1 MTIKHNHIEQIQV
14 CVGNPLDQSVIGR
27 KKIVGIIGDA
37 PSHYAKSPP
46 IWNAVFQSLK
56 MDAVYLP
63 FDVKQIRLRNLVQA
77 LKNSDRVMGA
87 NVTVPYKVQILDLLD
102 SLDQKAAQIKAVN
115 TIVRTDDGKLVGYN
129 TDGSGFIESILRPQ
143 YGQGEPFVKSLKGI
157 DVLMIGAGGSARA
170 IAFYLAEMLGNG
182 TLLICNRTPET
193 AVSLAEEVA
202 NVFGNAKAIN
212 ERDIAEWA
220 PKVGLIVN
228 CSTKGQGGI
237 RKTSDGR
244 ITILEPY
251 SALTPAK
258 PSTFSGSDET
268 NPELHRNWLSASLG
282 DIEANNEGSLRLA
295 VSIPIHVKFCDL
307 IYFPVE
313 TVFLRHGRLSGHQT
327 LNGKGMNVA
336 QAADAFFN
344 KVCKP
349 YLQARKLH
357 NSKTYQRV
365 VEIMSAAW

>member
-1 MTIKHNHIEQIQV
+1 VTIKHNHIEQIQASIS
-14 CVGNPLDQSVIGR
+14 NPLDQSVIGR
-27 KKIVGIIGDA
+27 NKIVGIIGDA

-46 IWNAVFQSLK
+46 IWNAVFQRLK

-63 FDVKQIRLRNLVQA
+63 LDVKQIRLRNLVQA
-77 LKNSDRVMGA
+77 LKDSDRVMGA

-102 SLDQKAAQIKAVN
+102 SLDKKAAQIKAVN

-129 TDGSGFIESILRPQ
+129 TDGSGFIESILSPQ
-143 YGQGEPFVKSLKGI
+143 YGQDEPFVKSLKGI

-170 IAFYLAEMLGNG
+170 IAFYLAEMLGDG
-182 TLLICNRTPET
+182 TLLICNRTLET

-202 NVFGNAKAIN
+202 NLFGNAKAIN
-212 ERDIAEWA
+212 ERDIPEWA

-228 CSTKGQGGI
+228 CTTKGQGGI

-244 ITILEPY
+244 ITMLEPY
-251 SALTPAK
+251 SALTPVK

-268 NPELHRNWLSASLG
+268 NPEFHRNWLSASLA
-282 DIEANNEGSLRLA
+282 DIEANNEASLRLA
-295 VSIPIHVKFCDL
+295 VSIPVHVKFCDL

-357 NSKTYQRV
+357 NSKTYQHV

>member
-1 MTIKHNHIEQIQV
+1 VTIKHNQIEQIQV
-14 CVGNPLDQSVIGR
+14 CVGNPLDQSVIGG

-46 IWNAVFQSLK
+46 IWNAVFQRLK
-56 MDAVYLP
+56 MNAVYLP
-63 FDVKQIRLRNLVQA
+63 FDTQKPQLKELVKALRG
-77 LKNSDRVMGA
+77 SDRFVGA

-102 SLDQKAAQIKAVN
+102 SLDKKAAQIKAVN

-129 TDGSGFIESILRPQ
+129 TDGSGFIASILSPQ
-143 YGQGEPFVKSLKGI
+143 YGQGEPFIKSLKGI
-157 DVLMIGAGGSARA
+157 DVLVIGAGGSARA
-170 IAFYLAEMLGNG
+170 IAFYLAEMLGDG
-182 TLLICNRTPET
+182 TLFICNRTPET

-202 NVFGNAKAIN
+202 NLFGNAKAIN
-212 ERDIAEWA
+212 ERDIPEWA

-237 RKTSDGR
+237 RKTPDGS

-251 SALTPAK
+251 SALAPAN

-268 NPELHRNWLSASLG
+268 NPEFHRNWLSASLA
-282 DIEANNEGSLRLA
+282 DIEANNVASLRLA
-295 VSIPIHVKFCDL
+295 VSIPPNVGYCDL

-344 KVCKP
+344 KICKQ